1 MSENLTWNPDKSQ
14 KQTLTWDPNKPQKPA
29 TELEGIVNRMR
40 ADNVPTERIA
50 SVIQTYKRSEYEK
63 LKAESIYNQK
73 KSSTT
78 PGTTETKTKSTE
90 KTPDYKPYDE
100 KEDAASTEK
109 VDEALNEYNKHNA
122 NSEQIAKN
130 EETSRSYVDTLF
142 DFDESREP
150 EKWYET
156 AQDYGGALMKNL
168 FNFSTPTQRT
178 ADIIADKAVG
188 DAKQQKDFIQKKKD
202 LISDTKSAL
211 YEQANPGMGPGWKW
225 EDGKK
230 VYSDEFKAFEKTLTE
245 DQIREKA
252 YEVNLNKL
260 NSDTRQQ
267 NLNESLNDDVGIQ
280 ENIEGVI
287 GGMNAAKYLFP
298 EKYRDGMTD
307 DQAAKLAKAKEAR
320 EQLDNKIKKHV
331 DKQNYYVNNMDKA
344 YTEMKMLSSES
355 YRADDRKR
363 LEAIQKEAEL
373 IAKNPYYTTE
383 EERSEANAQLQA
395 LQMER
400 NEIIGRF
407 DADRERFETL
417 KGISKQYRQ
426 GYMDT
431 VNQGGDIKAT
441 DAELNKYLDSIGRE
455 YGIASQTR
463 NWVRGAAAS
472 LVGGVVDFADE
483 TLWAPLSMAEENF
496 EDIPELFKPAVGV
509 LQDAREISDKYG
521 LGAVADHLANVSEK
535 MQNGVQAPPKISE
548 IDSVEDFGEWAAHA
562 TASQLP
568 NTALMVSTG
577 GASLYI
583 MSASAAG
590 NTMREMNKEMEMYA
604 NLPEGHPMKD
614 FKYNFAQQYATA
626 VITGAAEGLSEQITL
641 RQLGKVGDSL
651 SKNSGVKRG
660 FMNYVKRNLF
670 TTQGILNNVYDPL
683 EEGATEALS
692 QITGNLA
699 MKYLSGD
706 PEKMKNVNVWEGVSE
721 SFVSGAWMSGVVYK
735 SPVFAANILS
745 PFAASSSIDN
755 LKQNSSEIMALT
767 KQLEN
772 KELTP
777 EARNAIQD
785 QIKDKVNYSNTILKN
800 DIDNVDKMSSEEKQ
814 RLLDI
819 ASLQAKNDQK
829 IDDISNDPS
838 ISADMK
844 EKLIADINQQQSQLT
859 NEKNRTIAPYNKE
872 RNDKI
877 LTKQIKSIEKK
888 AKKMFGKAIKVNR
901 RTRDQAGE
909 DFVEFKKQR
918 LSQLD
923 DSIVGIRT
931 ALNNGEITQAEYDA
945 QYADYS
951 SEIQELRSATIDDAK
966 YSNGFILQNEET
978 GLDEIIINEDQALES
993 GAVNVAAHEFLHKV
1007 LQNTVRDNPQAAKVL
1022 ATSLME
1028 ELAGIDINALEQSEY
1043 RTRLEAY
1050 RNQPESVQAEE
1061 VLTTFADAIKR
1072 GDLKMR
1078 KQGIGDSVRRVLQS
1092 VGLKNIKFNKAE
1104 DVYNFLGDYQKFADS
1119 KFNRNIAME
1128 RGAKR
1133 GFEISDS
1140 LKSKVLDA
1148 RDKIVKKPIKTSID
1162 NTFENEIQRMQD
1174 NPEFDDV
1181 DANAFM
1187 IAEMYNPLDFDGK
1200 VLPSEQ
1206 LTIGA
1211 RSILNKL
1218 KNYQELP
1225 GFKQKQK
1232 QIVDDIL
1239 NDPDTNRSI
1248 RSIIKTYDNNNTD
1261 GPNGEKVPLS
1271 GYIGSVLAKRGVSE
1285 AVNKHIK
1292 SGETFTQGE
1301 DSLLNIG
1308 QEDTEII
1315 SEDRTTIVDSRD
1327 SDGTLL
1333 VPTDVQ
1339 ETLIEAIMP
1348 DLGVKLPAI
1357 DAARSKNKAVTP
1369 LIAAL
1374 KKAFG
1379 VKNGPLHKAML
1390 NMLGK
1395 TTTEVREFLNNPEMK
1410 NVVLSVLPTSWLAKN
1425 IPNAVEKLVIQEDGT
1440 KIWTTDHVGRTKGT
1454 KPGQIDFWRST
1465 EEGPYI
1471 GMTDGKQKIRRNP
1484 NAAEDVDFNDIL
1496 LMDDGNTITQLKR
1509 GNKDQGKLGMDAMA
1523 MAMAQEFGMEL
1534 FDQDLANDGP
1544 LTDLFEGRQDLFDRI
1559 LAENYKSEII
1569 AQMERGTVKMS
1580 RDVQPGDN
1588 ASNISLMTEFINS
1601 YDSKIP
1607 RAENVNNFMSNLNQE
1622 QLQFMVRSGLMQFL
1636 NRDAEQKYKRPLESF
1651 MQDNGYDSLYEM
1663 YTKDNNQSQRG
1674 KGQMRKASEV
1684 LIDVL
1689 PPSLVKALGSQFFGL
1704 HKRLLD
1710 PADKKVDKVKTEI
1723 AGERVY
1729 QVDENGSLITGE
1741 HNDLMNM
1748 WRNKSNQEGQAADVP
1763 FNLDDIHI
1771 FKSDSG
1777 IINGIKQIL
1786 NKPETDNY
1794 GRNEKIAEIESKFGE
1809 QIKAANAA
1817 NPQAMAYVL
1826 AEGLRGISK
1835 LDNAQDQ
1842 LEALVGL
1849 MRLLE
1854 GASNNTGGTRGLIRY
1869 AAMEVHGPSTAI
1881 YRQGDKYFDSLDSK
1895 TKKQDWKDGK
1905 IEINKDHPYYK
1916 QAVVEAKGNE
1926 AKIIDLL
1933 KDKLEHQDPS
1943 ANVNREN
1950 MKSLI
1955 SHADVLMQFPSEA
1968 DFIIDNLMNEIMY
1981 NTFQFEGISNPKI
1994 NSDIQD
2000 KALTST
2006 NPDAYG
2012 RLLLSALAPVAN
2024 IMVSTDTFSPDGIQ
2038 DLIANKIQKAIE
2050 ITAPDPIAKQ
2060 VADRIKN
2067 RSVERGRTLKFSQ
2080 DNKGITILDF
2090 DDTLATSESLVRYT
2104 TPDGTTGTLNAE
2116 QYAKTY
2122 EDLLDK
2128 GYEFDFSEFNKV
2140 VKGKLAPLFQ
2150 KALKLQG
2157 KFGPDNMFVLTA
2169 RPMAAQ
2175 KSIFDFLKAN
2185 GLNIPIEN
2193 ITGLGNST
2201 AEAKALWVANKV
2213 GDGYNDFYF
2222 ADDALQNVQAVK
2234 NVLDQFDVKSK
2245 VQQARVKFSKDAD
2258 AIFNDIIEDTFGI
2271 KSEAE
2276 FSRAKAQQ
2284 RGKKKGRFDFF
2295 IPPSA
2300 EDFKGL
2306 LYKLL
2311 AKGKLG
2317 EKQMAW
2323 LQENLIDPFA
2333 RGIREIDNY
2342 TRDITNKYK
2351 TLMKAFPEITKK
2363 LGDIL
2368 PGTEFTY
2375 DQAARVYLWNKAG
2388 VEIPGLSK
2396 ADLAAIIKAV
2406 NANPMLV
2413 AFANK
2418 LNSVAKNGWGEPSES
2433 WIAENIKTDL
2443 NDVINNLRK
2452 EFLADWIEK
2461 KNIIFSDKNMN
2472 KLEAIYGPKYVEAL
2486 RDMLY
2491 RMENGTNRSFGSNRL
2506 VNRFANW
2513 VNNSVGAIMF
2523 FNMRSAVLQT
2533 LSTVNFINWE
2543 DNNIYAAAK
2552 AFANQK
2558 QYWKDFIT
2566 LWNSDMLTQRR
2577 QGLRTSVSQSELAS
2591 AIRGA
2596 KNPVRA
2602 AFAYLMKIGFTP
2614 TQIAD
2619 SFAIASGGATFYRNR
2634 INKYLKQGMTQ
2645 AQAEQQAFNDFQN
2658 IAEETQQSS
2667 RPDMIS
2673 QQQASVL
2680 GRIIL
2685 AFQNTPMQY
2694 ARLTKKALLDLVN
2707 GRGSV
2712 KSNVSKILYYSMIQ
2726 NLIFGALQ
2734 KGLFAIAFEDDEED
2748 DEKKKKRE
2756 KKELSLLNGML
2767 DGFLRGTGVGGAVV
2781 STAKNLIIKFLEEEQ
2796 KNFRGDNAKVLIEAL
2811 NLSPTVGSKIRK
2823 LNTALNTYKFKKK
2836 VIKEMD
2842 KNDIDNPIW
2851 QAIGNVVSALT
2862 NLPMDRAVQKTLNV
2876 KEALDNENELWQRI
2890 ALIMGWNT
2898 WDVGVENKDVEA
2910 SKQRVKEATIKAN
2923 EEKKKKK
2930 KEEKRKEKERLR
2942 KEREAREVQCS
2953 AFTRKGKGPRCKN
2966 RTENKNGKCYAHQ

>member
-40 ADNVPTERIA
+40 ADNVPMARIA
-50 SVIQTYKRSEYEK
+50 SVIQTYKRNEYEK

-73 KSSTT
+73 KSGTT
-78 PGTTETKTKSTE
+78 PGTTETKTESTE

-100 KEDAASTEK
+100 KEDAASTET
-109 VDEALNEYNKHNA
+109 VDQALNEYNKHSA
-122 NSEQIAKN
+122 TSEQIAKN
-130 EETSRSYVDTLF
+130 EETSRNYVDGLF
-142 DFDESREP
+142 DFKESREE

-156 AQDYGGALMKNL
+156 AQDYGTAILKNIWRGGT
-168 FNFSTPTQRT
+168 NINTGV
-178 ADIIADKAVG
+178 AVDKALI
-188 DAKQQKDFIQKKKD
+188 DANQQKDFIQKKKD

-211 YEQANPGMGPGWKW
+211 YEEANPGMGPGWKW
-225 EDGKK
+225 QDGKK
-230 VYSDEFKAFEKTLTE
+230 VYSDEYKAFEKTLTE

-252 YEVNLNKL
+252 YEVHLNKL

-267 NLNESLNDDVGIQ
+267 NLNESLNDDVGIK

-287 GGMNAAKYLFP
+287 GGMNAAKYLVP

-320 EQLDNKIKKHV
+320 EQLDNKIKQHV
-331 DKQNYYVNNMDKA
+331 DKQNYYINNMDKA
-344 YTEMKMLSSES
+344 YAEMKMLSSES
-355 YRADDRKR
+355 YRAEDRKR

-383 EERSEANAQLQA
+383 EERSEARAQLQA

-400 NEIIGRF
+400 DEIISRF

-417 KGISKQYRQ
+417 QGISKQYRQ

-431 VNQGGDIKAT
+431 VNEGGDIKAT

-455 YGIASQTR
+455 YGITSQAR

-472 LVGGVVDFADE
+472 LAGGIVDFADE
-483 TLWAPLSMAEENF
+483 TLWAPLSIAEENF
-496 EDIPELFKPAVGV
+496 EDIPELFKPAIGV

-521 LGAVADHLANVSEK
+521 LGAVGDHLANVSEK

-548 IDSVEDFGEWAAHA
+548 IDSLEDFGEWAAHA

-568 NTALMVSTG
+568 NTALMISTG
-577 GASLYI
+577 GASLYL

-604 NLPEGHPMKD
+604 NLPDGHPMKD

-651 SKNSGVKRG
+651 SKSSGVKRG

-670 TTQGILNNVYDPL
+670 TTQGILNNVYDPI
-683 EEGATEALS
+683 EEGATEAIS

-706 PEKMKNVNVWEGVSE
+706 PEKMKNVNIWEGVSE

-745 PFAASSSIDN
+745 PFAASTSIDN
-755 LKQNSSEIMALT
+755 LKQNSAEIMALT

-772 KELTP
+772 KQLTA

-785 QIKDKVNYSNTILKN
+785 QIKEKVDYSNTILKN

-819 ASLQAKNDQK
+819 ASLQAKNDQR

-838 ISADMK
+838 ITEDMK
-844 EKLIADINQQQSQLT
+844 NKMIADINLQQSQLT
-859 NEKNRTIAPYNKE
+859 NEKNRVIAPYNKD

-888 AKKMFGKAIKVNR
+888 AKKMFGKALKVKR
-901 RTRDQAGE
+901 RTRDQAGQ
-909 DFVEFKKQR
+909 DFVEYKKQR

-931 ALNNGEITQAEYDA
+931 ALNNGDITQAEYDA
-945 QYADYS
+945 QYADYAA
-951 SEIQELRSATIDDAK
+951 EIQELRTATINDAK
-966 YSNGFILQNEET
+966 YSNGFILENSET
-978 GLDEIIINEDQALES
+978 GQDEIIINEDQALES

-1022 ATSLME
+1022 ATSLMQ

-1061 VLTTFADAIKR
+1061 VLTTFADAVKR

-1078 KQGIGDSVRRVLQS
+1078 KQTIGDSVRRVLQT
-1092 VGLKNIKFNKAE
+1092 VGLKNIKFNNAE
-1104 DVYNFLGDYQKFADS
+1104 DVYNFLGDYQRFADS
-1119 KFNRNIAME
+1119 RINRNLAIE

-1133 GFEISDS
+1133 GFAISES
-1140 LKSKVLDA
+1140 LKRKVLDA

-1174 NPEFDDV
+1174 NPEFDDT

-1187 IAEMYNPLDFDGK
+1187 IAEMYNPLDFDGR
-1200 VLPSEQ
+1200 VLPTEQ

-1218 KNYQELP
+1218 KPYQDLP
-1225 GFKQKQK
+1225 GFEQKRK

-1292 SGETFTQGE
+1292 SGETFTQGDE
-1301 DSLLNIG
+1301 SLLNLG

-1315 SEDRTTIVDSRD
+1315 NEDRTTIIDSRD
-1327 SDGTLL
+1327 SDGALL

-1339 ETLIEAIMP
+1339 ENLVQTIMP

-1484 NAAEDVDFNDIL
+1484 NAVEDVDFNEIL
-1496 LMDDGNTITQLKR
+1496 LMEDNNTITELKR
-1509 GNKDQGKLGMDAMA
+1509 GNKNQGKLGMDAMA

-1544 LTDLFEGRQDLFDRI
+1544 LTDLFEGRQELFDRI

-1569 AQMERGTVKMS
+1569 GQMERGAVKMS
-1580 RDVQPGDN
+1580 RDIKPGDN
-1588 ASNISLMTEFINS
+1588 ASNVALMTQFINQYNRDLS
-1601 YDSKIP
+1601 RP
-1607 RAENVNNFMSNLNQE
+1607 ENVDNFLSNLSQSD
-1622 QLQFMVRSGLMQFL
+1622 LQFITRSGFMQFIV
-1636 NRDAEQKYKRPLESF
+1636 RPAEQAYKAPLNKF
-1651 MQDNGYDSLYEM
+1651 LQDNGFDSIYNM
-1663 YTKDNNQSQRG
+1663 YSKDNSQSRAG
-1674 KGQMRKASEV
+1674 KQQMARAAEI

-1710 PADKKVDKVKTEI
+1710 PADKKIDKAKSKI
-1723 AGERVY
+1723 AGERVF
-1729 QVDENGSLITGE
+1729 QVDENGNLVRGE
-1741 HNDLMNM
+1741 YNDLMLK
-1748 WRNKSNQEGQAADVP
+1748 WREKANQADQTFDGP
-1763 FNLDDIHI
+1763 FNLDDVHI
-1771 FKSDSG
+1771 FQSQSG
-1777 IINGIKQIL
+1777 IIKGIKDIL

-1817 NPQAMAYVL
+1817 NPQAMAFAL
-1826 AEGLRGISK
+1826 AEGLKNIAK
-1835 LDNAQDQ
+1835 ITNAKDQ
-1842 LEALVGL
+1842 LEALVGM

-1854 GASNNTGGTRGLIRY
+1854 GASNNVGGTRGLIRY
-1869 AAMEVHGPSTAI
+1869 AAMEVHGPSTAV
-1881 YRQGDKYFDSLDSK
+1881 YRQGDKYFDKL
-1895 TKKQDWKDGK
+1895 TAKQKQEYENGN
-1905 IEINKDHPYYK
+1905 IEINKDHPYYR
-1916 QAVVEAKGNE
+1916 QAVIEAKGDE
-1926 AKIIDLL
+1926 SKIVDLL

-1950 MKSLI
+1950 MKSLVA
-1955 SHADVLMQFPSEA
+1955 HADVLMQFPSEA
-1968 DFIIDNLMNEIMY
+1968 DFIINNLMDEIMY

-2012 RLLLSALAPVAN
+2012 RLTLAALKPVASV
-2024 IMVSTDTFSPDGIQ
+2024 MVSTDTFSPDGIQ
-2038 DLIANKIQKAIE
+2038 DLIANKIERAIQ

-2067 RSVERGRTLKFSQ
+2067 KSVERGRTLKFSKE
-2080 DNKGITILDF
+2080 NKGITILDF

-2116 QYAKTY
+2116 QYAATY

-2128 GYEFDFSEFNKV
+2128 GYKFDFSEFNKV
-2140 VKGKLAPLFQ
+2140 VKGKIAPLFQ
-2150 KALKLQG
+2150 KALKLQS

-2185 GLNIPIEN
+2185 GLNIPIQN

-2201 AEAKALWVANKV
+2201 AEAKALWVADKV

-2258 AIFNDIIEDTFGI
+2258 TIFNDILEETFGV

-2276 FSRAKAQQ
+2276 FSRAKAKQ

-2306 LYKLL
+2306 LYKIL

-2317 EKQMAW
+2317 ERQMAW
-2323 LQENLIDPFA
+2323 FQENLIEPFA

-2351 TLMKAFPEITKK
+2351 TLTKAFPQITKK
-2363 LGDIL
+2363 LSQIL

-2388 VEIPGLSK
+2388 FDIPGLSK
-2396 ADLAAIIKAV
+2396 ADLAAILKAV
-2406 NANPMLV
+2406 NADPMLL

-2418 LNSVAKNGWGEPSES
+2418 LGSITKNGFPAPTES
-2433 WIAENIKTDL
+2433 WIAENIKSDL
-2443 NDVINNLRK
+2443 NDIINNLRK

-2461 KNIIFSDKNMN
+2461 KNIIFSEKNMN
-2472 KLEAIYGPKYVEAL
+2472 KLEAIHGPRYVEAL
-2486 RDMLY
+2486 RDILY
-2491 RMENGTNRSFGSNRL
+2491 RMENGTNRTFGNNRL

-2543 DNNIYAAAK
+2543 DNNLYAAAK

-2566 LWNSDMLTQRR
+2566 LWNSDMLVQRR
-2577 QGLRTSVSQSELAS
+2577 KGLRTSVSQSELAS

-2634 INKYLKQGMTQ
+2634 INKYLKEGMTQ

-2712 KSNVSKILYYSMIQ
+2712 KSNISKILYYSTIQ

-2734 KGLFAIAFEDDEED
+2734 KGLFAIAFEDDDED
-2748 DEKKKKRE
+2748 EDKKKKRE

-2767 DGFLRGTGVGGAVV
+2767 DGFLRGMGVGGAIV
-2781 STAKNLIIKFLEEEQ
+2781 STAKNVIIKFLEEE
-2796 KNFRGDNAKVLIEAL
+2796 KKDFRGDNARVLIEFL
-2811 NLSPTVGSKIRK
+2811 NLSPTIGSKIRK
-2823 LNTALNTYKFKKK
+2823 LNTALNTYKYKKK

-2851 QAIGNVVSALT
+2851 QAIGNVISAIT
-2862 NLPMDRAVQKTLNV
+2862 NLPADRAVNKILNV
-2876 KEALDNENELWQRI
+2876 KEALDAENEMWQRI

-2898 WDVGVENKDVEA
+2898 WDLGVENKDVEA
-2910 SKQRVKEATIKAN
+2910 AKERIKQRREKENA
-2923 EEKKKKK
+2923 EKKKKK
-2930 KEEKRKEKERLR
+2930 KEEERKRKEKER

-2966 RTENKNGKCYAHQ
+2966 RTENKNGRCYAHQ

>member
-40 ADNVPTERIA
+40 ADNVPMARIA
-50 SVIQTYKRSEYEK
+50 SVIQTYKRNEYEK

-73 KSSTT
+73 KSGTT
-78 PGTTETKTKSTE
+78 PGTTETKTESTE

-100 KEDAASTEK
+100 KEDAASTET
-109 VDEALNEYNKHNA
+109 VDQALNEYNKHSA
-122 NSEQIAKN
+122 TSEQIAKN
-130 EETSRSYVDTLF
+130 EETSRGYVDGLF
-142 DFDESREP
+142 DFKESREE

-156 AQDYGGALMKNL
+156 AQDYGTAILKNIWRGGT
-168 FNFSTPTQRT
+168 NINTGV
-178 ADIIADKAVG
+178 AVDKALI
-188 DAKQQKDFIQKKKD
+188 DANQQKDFIQKKKD

-211 YEQANPGMGPGWKW
+211 YEEANPGMGPGWKW
-225 EDGKK
+225 QDGKK
-230 VYSDEFKAFEKTLTE
+230 VYSDEYKAFEKTLTE

-252 YEVNLNKL
+252 YEVHLNKL

-267 NLNESLNDDVGIQ
+267 NLNESLNDDVGIK

-287 GGMNAAKYLFP
+287 GGMNAAKYLVP

-320 EQLDNKIKKHV
+320 EQLDNKIKQHV
-331 DKQNYYVNNMDKA
+331 DKQNYYINNMDKA
-344 YTEMKMLSSES
+344 YAEMKMLSSES
-355 YRADDRKR
+355 YRAEDRKR

-383 EERSEANAQLQA
+383 EEKSEARAQLQA
-395 LQMER
+395 LQIER
-400 NEIIGRF
+400 DEIISRF

-417 KGISKQYRQ
+417 QGISKQYRQ

-431 VNQGGDIKAT
+431 VNEGGDIKAT

-455 YGIASQTR
+455 YGITSQAR

-472 LVGGVVDFADE
+472 LAGGIVDFADE
-483 TLWAPLSMAEENF
+483 TLWAPLSIAEENF
-496 EDIPELFKPAVGV
+496 EDIPELFKPAIGV

-521 LGAVADHLANVSEK
+521 LGAVGDHLANVSEK

-548 IDSVEDFGEWAAHA
+548 IDSLEDFGEWAAHA

-568 NTALMVSTG
+568 NTALMISTG
-577 GASLYI
+577 GASLYL

-604 NLPEGHPMKD
+604 NLPDGHPMKD

-651 SKNSGVKRG
+651 SKSSGVKRG

-670 TTQGILNNVYDPL
+670 TTQGILNNVYDPI
-683 EEGATEALS
+683 EEGATEAIS

-706 PEKMKNVNVWEGVSE
+706 PEKMKNVNIWEGVSE

-745 PFAASSSIDN
+745 PFAASTSIDN
-755 LKQNSSEIMALT
+755 LKQNSAEIMALT

-772 KELTP
+772 KQLTA

-785 QIKDKVNYSNTILKN
+785 QIKEKVDYSNTILKN

-819 ASLQAKNDQK
+819 ASLQAKNDQR

-838 ISADMK
+838 ITEDMK
-844 EKLIADINQQQSQLT
+844 NKMIADINLQQSQLT
-859 NEKNRTIAPYNKE
+859 NEKNRVIAPYNKD

-888 AKKMFGKAIKVNR
+888 AKKMFGKALKVKR
-901 RTRDQAGE
+901 RTRDQAGQ
-909 DFVEFKKQR
+909 DFVEYKKQR

-931 ALNNGEITQAEYDA
+931 ALNNNEITQAEYDA
-945 QYADYS
+945 QYADYAA
-951 SEIQELRSATIDDAK
+951 EIQELRTATINDAK
-966 YSNGFILQNEET
+966 YSNGFILENSET
-978 GLDEIIINEDQALES
+978 GQDEIIINEDQALES

-1022 ATSLME
+1022 ATSLMQ

-1078 KQGIGDSVRRVLQS
+1078 KQTIGDSVRRVLQT
-1092 VGLKNIKFNKAE
+1092 VGLKNIKFNNAE
-1104 DVYNFLGDYQKFADS
+1104 DVYNFLGDYQRFADS
-1119 KFNRNIAME
+1119 RINRNLAIE
-1128 RGAKR
+1128 RGAKG
-1133 GFEISDS
+1133 GFAISES
-1140 LKSKVLDA
+1140 LKRKVLDA

-1174 NPEFDDV
+1174 NPEFDDT

-1187 IAEMYNPLDFDGK
+1187 IAEMYNPLDFDGR

-1218 KNYQELP
+1218 KPYQDLP
-1225 GFKQKQK
+1225 GFEQKRK

-1248 RSIIKTYDNNNTD
+1248 RSIIKTYDDNNTD

-1292 SGETFTQGE
+1292 SGETFTQGDE
-1301 DSLLNIG
+1301 SLLNVG

-1315 SEDRTTIVDSRD
+1315 SEDRTTIIDSRD

-1339 ETLIEAIMP
+1339 ENLVQTIMP

-1484 NAAEDVDFNDIL
+1484 NAVEDVDFNDIL
-1496 LMDDGNTITQLKR
+1496 LMDDNNTITELKR
-1509 GNKDQGKLGMDAMA
+1509 GNKNQGKLGMDAMA

-1544 LTDLFEGRQDLFDRI
+1544 LTELFEGRQELFDRI

-1569 AQMERGTVKMS
+1569 GQMERGAVKMS
-1580 RDVQPGDN
+1580 RDIKPGDN
-1588 ASNISLMTEFINS
+1588 ASNVALMTQFINQYNRDLS
-1601 YDSKIP
+1601 RP
-1607 RAENVNNFMSNLNQE
+1607 ENVDNFLSNLSQSD
-1622 QLQFMVRSGLMQFL
+1622 LQFITRSGFMQFIV
-1636 NRDAEQKYKRPLESF
+1636 RPAEQAYKAPLNKF
-1651 MQDNGYDSLYEM
+1651 LQDNGFDSIYNM
-1663 YTKDNNQSQRG
+1663 YTKDNSQSRAG
-1674 KGQMRKASEV
+1674 KQQMARAAEI

-1710 PADKKVDKVKTEI
+1710 PADKKIDKAKSKI
-1723 AGERVY
+1723 AGERVF
-1729 QVDENGSLITGE
+1729 QVDENGNLVRGE
-1741 HNDLMNM
+1741 YNDLMLK
-1748 WRNKSNQEGQAADVP
+1748 WREKANQADQTFDGP
-1763 FNLDDIHI
+1763 FNLDDVHI
-1771 FKSDSG
+1771 FQSQSG
-1777 IINGIKQIL
+1777 IIKGIKDIL

-1817 NPQAMAYVL
+1817 NPQAMAFAL
-1826 AEGLRGISK
+1826 AEGLKNIAK
-1835 LDNAQDQ
+1835 ITNAKDQ
-1842 LEALVGL
+1842 LEALVGM

-1854 GASNNTGGTRGLIRY
+1854 GASNNVGGTRGLIRY
-1869 AAMEVHGPSTAI
+1869 AAMEVHGPSTAV
-1881 YRQGDKYFDSLDSK
+1881 YRQGDKYFDKL
-1895 TKKQDWKDGK
+1895 TAKQKQEYENGN
-1905 IEINKDHPYYK
+1905 IEINKDHPYYR
-1916 QAVVEAKGNE
+1916 QAVIEAKGDE
-1926 AKIIDLL
+1926 SKIVDLL

-1950 MKSLI
+1950 MKSLVA
-1955 SHADVLMQFPSEA
+1955 HADVLMQFPSEA
-1968 DFIIDNLMNEIMY
+1968 DFIINNLMDEIMY

-2012 RLLLSALAPVAN
+2012 RLTLAALKPVASV
-2024 IMVSTDTFSPDGIQ
+2024 MVSTDTFSPDGIQ
-2038 DLIANKIQKAIE
+2038 DLIANKIERAIQ

-2067 RSVERGRTLKFSQ
+2067 KSVERGRTLKFSKE
-2080 DNKGITILDF
+2080 NKGITILDF

-2116 QYAKTY
+2116 QYAATY

-2128 GYEFDFSEFNKV
+2128 GYKFDFSEFNKV
-2140 VKGKLAPLFQ
+2140 VKGKIAPLFQ
-2150 KALKLQG
+2150 KALKLQS

-2185 GLNIPIEN
+2185 GLNIPIQN

-2201 AEAKALWVANKV
+2201 AEAKALWVADKV

-2258 AIFNDIIEDTFGI
+2258 TIFNDILEETFGV

-2276 FSRAKAQQ
+2276 FSRAKAKQ

-2306 LYKLL
+2306 LYKIL

-2317 EKQMAW
+2317 ERQMAW
-2323 LQENLIDPFA
+2323 FQENLIEPFA

-2351 TLMKAFPEITKK
+2351 TLTKAFPQITKK
-2363 LGDIL
+2363 LSQIL

-2388 VEIPGLSK
+2388 FDIPGLSK
-2396 ADLAAIIKAV
+2396 ADLAAILKAV
-2406 NANPMLV
+2406 NADPMLL

-2418 LNSVAKNGWGEPSES
+2418 LGSITKNGFPAPTES
-2433 WIAENIKTDL
+2433 WIAENIKSDL
-2443 NDVINNLRK
+2443 NDIINNLRK

-2461 KNIIFSDKNMN
+2461 KNIIFSEKNMN
-2472 KLEAIYGPKYVEAL
+2472 KLEAIHGPRYVEAL
-2486 RDMLY
+2486 RDILY
-2491 RMENGTNRSFGSNRL
+2491 RMENGTNRTFGNNRL

-2543 DNNIYAAAK
+2543 DNNLYAAAK

-2566 LWNSDMLTQRR
+2566 LWNSDMLVQRR
-2577 QGLRTSVSQSELAS
+2577 KGLRTSVSQSELAS

-2634 INKYLKQGMTQ
+2634 INKYLKEGMTQ

-2712 KSNVSKILYYSMIQ
+2712 KSNISKILYYSTIQ

-2734 KGLFAIAFEDDEED
+2734 KGLFAIAFEDDDED
-2748 DEKKKKRE
+2748 EDKKKKRE

-2767 DGFLRGTGVGGAVV
+2767 DGFLRGMGVGGAIV
-2781 STAKNLIIKFLEEEQ
+2781 STAKNVIIKFLEEE
-2796 KNFRGDNAKVLIEAL
+2796 KKDFRGDNARVLIEFL
-2811 NLSPTVGSKIRK
+2811 NLSPTIGSKIRK
-2823 LNTALNTYKFKKK
+2823 LNTALNTYKYKKK

-2851 QAIGNVVSALT
+2851 QAIGNVISAIT
-2862 NLPMDRAVQKTLNV
+2862 NLPADRAVNKILNV
-2876 KEALDNENELWQRI
+2876 KEALDAENEMWQRI

-2898 WDVGVENKDVEA
+2898 WDLGVENKDVEA
-2910 SKQRVKEATIKAN
+2910 AKERVKQRREKENA
-2923 EEKKKKK
+2923 EKKRKK
-2930 KEEKRKEKERLR
+2930 KEEERKRKEKER

-2966 RTENKNGKCYAHQ
+2966 RTENKNGRCYAHQ